1 MCIRDRDGSGYAFV
15 ADCVIE
21 LDPKNPQ
28 VAARMLQ
35 AFRSW
40 RSLEPVRRALAEAEL
55 RRVANVSGL
64 SSDVKDIVERS
75 LA

>member
-1 MCIRDRDGSGYAFV
+1 M
-15 ADCVIE
+15 IE

-40 RSLEPVRRALAEAEL
+40 RSLEPVRRGLAKAEL